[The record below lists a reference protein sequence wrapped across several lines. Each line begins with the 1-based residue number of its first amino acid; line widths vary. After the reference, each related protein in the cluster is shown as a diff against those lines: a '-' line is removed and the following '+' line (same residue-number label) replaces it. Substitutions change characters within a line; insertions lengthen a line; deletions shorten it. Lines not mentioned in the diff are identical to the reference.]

1 MESMYAEAGVERKK
15 TFTSILVKTMLIV
28 ACVILVAMAT
38 IAVILTGTIQASF
51 FYVPIIVFIAGAMIV
66 VFPKLNVEYEYI
78 FCDGQ
83 FDIARIRGKATR
95 KNVIRVDFE
104 NVELVAPYKS
114 ENLRAYQDLP
124 KKDFSKGFI
133 SDNLYV
139 MIAIIKDKKTK
150 IFFEPSE
157 KMLDCM
163 RLKSASKV
171 IKGNFVNL
179 EKEM

>member
-1 MESMYAEAGVERKK
+1 MESMYAEAGVEKRK
-15 TFTSILVKTMLIV
+15 TFGSVLTKTMLIV
-28 ACVILVAMAT
+28 ACVILVAMAA

-51 FYVPIIVFIAGAMIV
+51 FYVPIIVFIVGAMIII
-66 VFPKLNVEYEYI
+66 FPKLNVEYEYI

-95 KNVIRVDFE
+95 KNVVRVDFE

-114 ENLRAYQDLP
+114 ENLRGYQELP
-124 KKDFSKGFI
+124 KKDFSSGI
-133 SDNLYV
+133 ASDNLYV
-139 MIAIIKDKKTK
+139 MIAILKEKKTK

-163 RLKSASKV
+163 KLKAVNKI
-171 IKGNFVNL
+171 IK
-179 EKEM
+179 